1 MPGEP
6 TERPLGPTFERR
18 RPLPPVPVPER
29 PAWQWVPLD
38 AIEVADLFRLRPI
51 RGVAPLA
58 EAIAR
63 DGQREPLILR
73 RRPGGRFD
81 LVCGGRRLEA
91 LRMLRRHRALAVVY
105 DDLSEADALYLAL
118 CDDLERDGLGTSER
132 MQVRS
137 RLAQAGLLDA
147 RLEAL
152 FDRAERLE
160 AERGASLGEASPAS
174 EGQASEDVEEV
185 ELEVLAARTRDQLA
199 DACNDLAVLWES
211 WRDLDE
217 GRQDDLIECV
227 RYLGAM
233 LPLLTGEAE
242 DP

>member
-1 MPGEP
+1 M
-6 TERPLGPTFERR
+6 
-18 RPLPPVPVPER
+18 PPVPVPEQPPWR
-29 PAWQWVPLD
+29 WVPLD
-38 AIEVADLFRLRPI
+38 AIEVPEVFRWRPV

-63 DGQREPLILR
+63 DGQREPLVLR

-91 LRMLRRHRALAVVY
+91 LRLLRRHRALAVVH

-118 CDDLERDGLGTSER
+118 CDDLERDGLVGSER
-132 MQVRS
+132 ARVRA
-137 RLAQAGLLDA
+137 RLAEAGHLDA

-160 AERGASLGEASPAS
+160 AERAASTQEAPATPPP
-174 EGQASEDVEEV
+174 GQETEDVEEV

-199 DACNDLAVLWES
+199 DACNDLAVLWET

-227 RYLGAM
+227 RYLAAM

-242 DP
+242 AP